1 MILYYAGIA
10 FTIAMAVTC
19 VRRGQTSPWIWII
32 LIFPP
37 IGGAVYFFTE
47 VFDAK
52 WLRRMGGARAS
63 SRELKVAEAEVR
75 RLDNTDAWTTYA
87 QALRSRKQ
95 FDQALAA
102 ATSAV
107 EKDDSNWRALNELG
121 LAQMGL
127 ADYVNAAATLTKVVE
142 LQPNHADGDAA
153 FALAVSLEKSGQKDE
168 ARRVLEQLARTTSL
182 PKVLFSLASLQADAG
197 QTQRRPRVPTK
208 NHHRSRIRPLVP
220 QARSATV
227 GPKSQARPDLTPD
240 VKPAPK
246 ATKAPPRPKARSTE
260 TVLSTAPPSN
270 PLCVQPCA
278 LCALWFKRATVAQ
291 PWPR

>member
-1 MILYYAGIA
+1 VPDESHPPSQPATTLLKYFPVEYPSRPQKGAMILYYAGIA

-47 VFDAK
+47 VLSTQWF
-52 WLRRMGGARAS
+52 RGVTGHRAS
-63 SRELKVAEAEVR
+63 HRELKLAEAEVR

-95 FDQALAA
+95 FDKALAA

-107 EKDDSNWRALNELG
+107 ERDGANWRALNELG

-127 ADYVNAAATLTKVVE
+127 ADYQNAATTLAKVVD

-153 FALAVSLEKSGQKDE
+153 FALAVSLEKSGEKEE
-168 ARRVLEQLARTTSL
+168 ARRVLEGLARTTSL

-197 QTQRRPRVPTK
+197 QTNDARESLQRIITEAEYVPSYHRRAVRPWVRRAKKALTSLPT
-208 NHHRSRIRPLVP
+208 
-220 QARSATV
+220 
-227 GPKSQARPDLTPD
+227 
-240 VKPAPK
+240 
-246 ATKAPPRPKARSTE
+246 
-260 TVLSTAPPSN
+260 
-270 PLCVQPCA
+270 
-278 LCALWFKRATVAQ
+278 
-291 PWPR
+291 